1 VGSAEG
7 AESTPYETIVLTYR
21 YYNYWEN
28 TTTSENKTLLEIKL
42 IKVTDVIKSIKLS
55 RILVSSFSYYIVDSQ
70 EVYTWALDPLR
81 ELISPNLVCSQ
92 EVLVGPL
99 FRV

>member
-1 VGSAEG
+1 MGSAEGG

-42 IKVTDVIKSIKLS
+42 IKVRDVIKSIKLS
-55 RILVSSFSYYIVDSQ
+55 RILVSSFS
-70 EVYTWALDPLR
+70 
-81 ELISPNLVCSQ
+81 
-92 EVLVGPL
+92 
-99 FRV
+99 